1 MTATA
6 TKAPTVDLTITPLI
20 VHKGPRQLKSSKDTK
35 LQKAKAKKDIIE
47 LDNREN
53 KRG

>member
-6 TKAPTVDLTITPLI
+6 TKALIVDLTITPPTVYKSL
-20 VHKGPRQLKSSKDTK
+20 RQLKSSKDTK
-35 LQKAKAKKDIIE
+35 LQKAKVKKDIIIV
-47 LDNREN
+47 DNREN